1 MNPAISTSLAL
12 LLLCCCC
19 RTVLYLQSP
28 AVRTCFPF
36 RVFLTYPSE
45 EAQQPRSVTSERALH
60 VHAACDIPSKNQ
72 TGTGRGQTK
81 KKEGTWSELATT
93 KGLCTPPSYCP
104 THRGG
109 HVAERIDK
117 ICLDRKTFHTFDTP
131 TTYQLHDFPGFSRI
145 WRVRW
150 CSW

>member
-1 MNPAISTSLAL
+1 MVAFYKAKEEETTPSAVLA
-12 LLLCCCC
+12 
-19 RTVLYLQSP
+19 YIGA
-28 AVRTCFPF
+28 AV
-36 RVFLTYPSE
+36 
-45 EAQQPRSVTSERALH
+45 
-60 VHAACDIPSKNQ
+60 
-72 TGTGRGQTK
+72 
-81 KKEGTWSELATT
+81 